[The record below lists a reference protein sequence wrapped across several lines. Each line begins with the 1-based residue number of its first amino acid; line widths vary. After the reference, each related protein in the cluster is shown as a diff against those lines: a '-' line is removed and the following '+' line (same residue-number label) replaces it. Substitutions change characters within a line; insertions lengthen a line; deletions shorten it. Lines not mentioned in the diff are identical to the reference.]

1 MGTSPFSRH
10 SPLYGANS
18 TMHFIKDNF
27 EVSTQRHRHMMDMD
41 GHVHI
46 GLDMSTPLLSEG
58 ISETDAHTVS
68 LEG

>member
-1 MGTSPFSRH
+1 
-10 SPLYGANS
+10 
-18 TMHFIKDNF
+18 MHFIKDNF

-58 ISETDAHTVS
+58 ISETDADTVS